1 MNKKTIALAT
11 AGVIAIGSVGVAGA
25 NYASQLDTSSA
36 LVEQLGGIARRY
48 KEANGGLD
56 SRINELETQKG
67 NYEERIRALY
77 QATGQQ
83 PPADLSELTNQD
95 ITNLINGYTSQNVG
109 NAESQTE
116 ARIFRDLSEKLGT
129 TVANADDVKS
139 YVDSVVQQSEQA
151 GQTAN
156 AEKLEVLRAVYDRI
170 ENYNIS
176 NEELLNKS
184 SNDIKQ
190 DIWSYVNEQ
199 TAQASQTAGN
209 VASEQATQEAVSR
222 LAEALRMDTSGDKT
236 YTLDQVVA
244 EASRI
249 RTAYRDATI
258 QLSDMSASQATAT
271 ADMQETIQA
280 LRQQIQDLGE
290 TPVK

>member
-11 AGVIAIGSVGVAGA
+11 AGVLVMGTTIVGA
-25 NYASQLDTSSA
+25 NYASQLDTSTA
-36 LVEQLGGIARRY
+36 LVDQLGGIARRY
-48 KEANGGLD
+48 KEANNGLD
-56 SRINELETQKG
+56 SRVTELETQKG

-77 QATGQQ
+77 EATGQQ
-83 PPADLSELTNQD
+83 PPTNLSELTNQD

-116 ARIFRDLSEKLGT
+116 ARIFSDLSEKLGT

-139 YVDSVVQQSEQA
+139 YIDSVIQQSEQA

-156 AEKLEVLRAVYDRI
+156 AEKLEILRAVYDRI

-176 NEELLNKS
+176 NEELLSKS
-184 SNDIKQ
+184 SNDIKN

-199 TAQASQTAGN
+199 SAKAIQTASG

-222 LAEALRMDTSGDKT
+222 LAEALRMDTSEGKT
-236 YTLDQVVA
+236 YTLDQVVS

-249 RTAYRDATI
+249 RTAYSKACVD
-258 QLSDMSASQATAT
+258 LSDMSASQSTAT
-271 ADMQETIQA
+271 ADMQETIHA

>member
-11 AGVIAIGSVGVAGA
+11 AGVIAMGTTIVGA

-48 KEANGGLD
+48 KEANSGLD
-56 SRINELETQKG
+56 SRVTELETQKG

-83 PPADLSELTNQD
+83 PPADMSQLTNQD

-116 ARIFRDLSEKLGT
+116 ARIFRDLSDKLGT

-139 YVDSVVQQSEQA
+139 YVDSIVQQSEA
-151 GQTAN
+151 GAN
-156 AEKLEVLRAVYDRI
+156 TEKLEVLRAVYDRI

-176 NEELLNKS
+176 DSDLLSKS

-199 TAQASQTAGN
+199 TASASQTASG
-209 VASEQATQEAVSR
+209 VGREQATQEAVSR

-249 RTAYRDATI
+249 RTAYNKACVD
-258 QLSDMSASQATAT
+258 LSDMSASHSTAT
-271 ADMQETIQA
+271 SDMQETIQA
-280 LRQQIQDLGE
+280 LRQQITDLGE
-290 TPVK
+290 TPCK

>member
-1 MNKKTIALAT
+1 MGTTI
-11 AGVIAIGSVGVAGA
+11 VGA
-25 NYASQLDTSSA
+25 NYASQLDTSTA

-56 SRINELETQKG
+56 SRINQLETEKG

-83 PPADLSELTNQD
+83 PPTNLSELTNQD

-116 ARIFRDLSEKLGT
+116 ARIFSDLSEKLGT
-129 TVANADDVKS
+129 RVANADDVKS

-156 AEKLEVLRAVYDRI
+156 AEKLEILRAVYDRI

-176 NEELLNKS
+176 NEALLNKS
-184 SNDIKQ
+184 SNDIKN
-190 DIWSYVNEQ
+190 DIWSYVSEQ
-199 TAQASQTAGN
+199 TAKAGQTAGD
-209 VASEQATQEAVSR
+209 VGREQATQEAVAK
-222 LAEALRMDTSGDKT
+222 LAEALKMDTSGDKT

-249 RTAYRDATI
+249 RKAYSNACQD
-258 QLSDMSASQATAT
+258 LSDMSASQASAT

-290 TPVK
+290 TPCK

>member
-11 AGVIAIGSVGVAGA
+11 AGVLVMGTTIVGA

-48 KEANGGLD
+48 KEANSGLD
-56 SRINELETQKG
+56 SRVTELETQKG

-77 QATGQQ
+77 EATGQQ
-83 PPADLSELTNQD
+83 PPTNLSELTNQD

-151 GQTAN
+151 GAN
-156 AEKLEVLRAVYDRI
+156 TEKLEVLRAVYDRI

-176 NEELLNKS
+176 DSDLLSKS

-199 TAQASQTAGN
+199 TAQASQTASS

-249 RTAYRDATI
+249 RTAYSKACVD
-258 QLSDMSASQATAT
+258 LSDMSASQSTAT
-271 ADMQETIQA
+271 ADMEETIHA

>member
-11 AGVIAIGSVGVAGA
+11 AGVLVMGTTIVGA

-48 KEANGGLD
+48 KEANSGLD
-56 SRINELETQKG
+56 SRVTELETQKG

-77 QATGQQ
+77 EATGQQ
-83 PPADLSELTNQD
+83 PPTNLSELTNQD

-116 ARIFRDLSEKLGT
+116 ARIFSDLSEKLGT
-129 TVANADDVKS
+129 RVANADDVKS
-139 YVDSVVQQSEQA
+139 YVDSIVQQSEQA

-170 ENYNIS
+170 EKYNLS
-176 NEELLNKS
+176 DSDLLSKS
-184 SNDIKQ
+184 SDDIKQ
-190 DIWSYVNEQ
+190 DIWSYVNKQ
-199 TAQASQTAGN
+199 TASASQTASS

-222 LAEALRMDTSGDKT
+222 LAEALKMNTSGDKT

-249 RTAYRDATI
+249 RKAYSNACQD
-258 QLSDMSASQATAT
+258 LSDMSASQSTAT

>member
-11 AGVIAIGSVGVAGA
+11 AGVIAMGTTIVGA
-25 NYASQLDTSSA
+25 NYASQLDTSTA
-36 LVEQLGGIARRY
+36 LVDQLGGIARRY
-48 KEANGGLD
+48 KEANSGLD
-56 SRINELETQKG
+56 SRVTELETQKG

-83 PPADLSELTNQD
+83 PPTDLSKVTNQD

-139 YVDSVVQQSEQA
+139 YIDSVVQQSEQA
-151 GQTAN
+151 GAN
-156 AEKLEVLRAVYDRI
+156 TEKLEVLRAVYDRI

-176 NEELLNKS
+176 DSDLLSKS

-199 TAQASQTAGN
+199 TASASQTASG

-249 RTAYRDATI
+249 RKAYSKSCQD
-258 QLSDMSASQATAT
+258 LSDMSASQSTAT
-271 ADMQETIQA
+271 ADMQETISA

-290 TPVK
+290 TPCK

>member
-1 MNKKTIALAT
+1 MNKKAIALAT
-11 AGVIAIGSVGVAGA
+11 AGVLVMGTTIVGA
-25 NYASQLDTSSA
+25 NYASQLDTSTA
-36 LVEQLGGIARRY
+36 LVDQLGGIARRY
-48 KEANGGLD
+48 KEANNGLD
-56 SRINELETQKG
+56 SRITELETQKG

-83 PPADLSELTNQD
+83 PPANLSELTNQD

-116 ARIFRDLSEKLGT
+116 ARIFSDLSEKLGT
-129 TVANADDVKS
+129 RVANADDVKS
-139 YVDSVVQQSEQA
+139 YVDSIVQQSEQA

-176 NEELLNKS
+176 DSDLLSKS
-184 SNDIKQ
+184 SNDIKN
-190 DIWSYVNEQ
+190 DIWSYVNQQ
-199 TAQASQTAGN
+199 TASASQTASS

-222 LAEALRMDTSGDKT
+222 LAEALKMNTSEGKT

-249 RTAYRDATI
+249 RTAYSKACMD
-258 QLSDMSASQATAT
+258 LSDMSASNASAT
-271 ADMQETIQA
+271 ADMEETIHA

>member
-11 AGVIAIGSVGVAGA
+11 AGVIAMGTTIVGA
-25 NYASQLDTSSA
+25 NYASQLDTSTA

-83 PPADLSELTNQD
+83 PPTNLSELTNQD

-116 ARIFRDLSEKLGT
+116 ARIFSDLSEKLGT

-139 YVDSVVQQSEQA
+139 YIDSLVQQSEA
-151 GQTAN
+151 GAN
-156 AEKLEVLRAVYDRI
+156 TEKLEVLRAVYDRI

-176 NEELLNKS
+176 DSDLLSKS

-199 TAQASQTAGN
+199 TASASQTASG

-249 RTAYRDATI
+249 RKAYSKSCQD
-258 QLSDMSASQATAT
+258 LSDMSASQSTAT
-271 ADMQETIQA
+271 ADMQETISA

-290 TPVK
+290 TPCK

>member
-11 AGVIAIGSVGVAGA
+11 AGVLVMGTTIVGA
-25 NYASQLDTSSA
+25 NYASQLDTSTA

-56 SRINELETQKG
+56 NRITELETQKG

-83 PPADLSELTNQD
+83 PPADMSQLTNQD

-116 ARIFRDLSEKLGT
+116 ARIFSDLSEKLGT

-151 GQTAN
+151 GAN
-156 AEKLEVLRAVYDRI
+156 TEKLEVLRAVYDRI

-176 NEELLNKS
+176 DSDLLSKS

-199 TAQASQTAGN
+199 TAQASQTASG

-222 LAEALRMDTSGDKT
+222 LAEALKMSTSEGKT

-249 RTAYRDATI
+249 RTAYSKACVD
-258 QLSDMSASQATAT
+258 LSDMSASNSTAT
-271 ADMQETIQA
+271 SDMQETIHA

>member
-11 AGVIAIGSVGVAGA
+11 AGVLVMGTTIVGA
-25 NYASQLDTSSA
+25 NYASQLDTSTA
-36 LVEQLGGIARRY
+36 LVEQLGGIAKRY
-48 KEANGGLD
+48 KNANSGLD
-56 SRINELETQKG
+56 SRVTELETQKG

-83 PPADLSELTNQD
+83 PPTNLSELTNQD

-170 ENYNIS
+170 EKYNIS
-176 NEELLNKS
+176 DEALLKKTKD
-184 SNDIKQ
+184 DIKQ
-190 DIWSYVNEQ
+190 DIWSYVNKQ
-199 TAQASQTAGN
+199 TANASQTAGD
-209 VASEQATQEAVSR
+209 VGREQATQEAVDK
-222 LAEALRMDTSGDKT
+222 LAKALKMDTSEGKT

-249 RTAYRDATI
+249 RKAYRDATI
-258 QLSDMSASQATAT
+258 DLSDMSASQATAT
-271 ADMQETIQA
+271 ADMEETIHA

-290 TPVK
+290 TPCK

>member
-1 MNKKTIALAT
+1 MNKKSIALAT
-11 AGVIAIGSVGVAGA
+11 AGIIAIGSVGVAGA

-48 KEANGGLD
+48 KEANSGLD
-56 SRINELETQKG
+56 SRVTELETQKG

-83 PPADLSELTNQD
+83 PPTDMSQLTNQD

-116 ARIFRDLSEKLGT
+116 ARIFNDLSEKLGT

-139 YVDSVVQQSEQA
+139 YVDSLVQQSEA
-151 GQTAN
+151 GAN
-156 AEKLEVLRAVYDRI
+156 TEKLEVLRAVYDRI

-176 NEELLNKS
+176 DSDLLNKS

-190 DIWSYVNEQ
+190 DIWSYVNKQ
-199 TAQASQTAGN
+199 TAQASQTASG

-222 LAEALRMDTSGDKT
+222 LAEALRMDTSEGKT

-249 RTAYRDATI
+249 RTAYSKACVD
-258 QLSDMSASQATAT
+258 LSDMSASNASAT

>member
-11 AGVIAIGSVGVAGA
+11 AGVLAMGTTIVGA

-48 KEANGGLD
+48 KEANSGLD
-56 SRINELETQKG
+56 SRVTELETQKG

-83 PPADLSELTNQD
+83 PPTNLSELTNQD

-116 ARIFRDLSEKLGT
+116 ARIFRDLSDKLGT
-129 TVANADDVKS
+129 RVANADDVKS
-139 YVDSVVQQSEQA
+139 YIDSVIQQSEA
-151 GQTAN
+151 GAN
-156 AEKLEVLRAVYDRI
+156 TEKLEVLRTVYDRLEI
-170 ENYNIS
+170 YNIS
-176 NEELLNKS
+176 DEALLKKTNKDI
-184 SNDIKQ
+184 SN

-199 TAQASQTAGN
+199 TASASQTASS

-222 LAEALRMDTSGDKT
+222 LAVALKMDTSEGKT

-249 RTAYRDATI
+249 RKAYSNACQD
-258 QLSDMSASQATAT
+258 LSDMSASQSTAT

>member
-11 AGVIAIGSVGVAGA
+11 AGVIAMGTTIVGA
-25 NYASQLDTSSA
+25 NYASQLDTSTA

-48 KEANGGLD
+48 KEANNGLD
-56 SRINELETQKG
+56 SRITELETQKG

-83 PPADLSELTNQD
+83 PPTDLSELTNQD

-116 ARIFRDLSEKLGT
+116 ARIFSDLSEKLGT

-139 YVDSVVQQSEQA
+139 YVDSVVQQSEA
-151 GQTAN
+151 GAN
-156 AEKLEVLRAVYDRI
+156 TEKLEVLRAVYDRI

-176 NEELLNKS
+176 DSDLLSKS

-199 TAQASQTAGN
+199 TASASQTASG
-209 VASEQATQEAVSR
+209 VGREQATQEAVSR
-222 LAEALRMDTSGDKT
+222 LAEALKMNTSGDKT

-249 RTAYRDATI
+249 RTAYSKACVD
-258 QLSDMSASQATAT
+258 LSDMSASNSTAT
-271 ADMQETIQA
+271 SDMQETIHA

-290 TPVK
+290 TPCK

>member
-1 MNKKTIALAT
+1 MNKKAIALAT
-11 AGVIAIGSVGVAGA
+11 AGVLVMGTTIVGA
-25 NYASQLDTSSA
+25 NYASQLDTSTA
-36 LVEQLGGIARRY
+36 LVDQLGSIARRY
-48 KEANGGLD
+48 KEANSGLD
-56 SRINELETQKG
+56 SRITELETQKG

-83 PPADLSELTNQD
+83 PPTNLSELTNQD

-116 ARIFRDLSEKLGT
+116 ARIFSDLSEKLGT

-139 YVDSVVQQSEQA
+139 YVDSIVQQSEQA

-184 SNDIKQ
+184 SNDIKN
-190 DIWSYVNEQ
+190 DIWSYVNKQ
-199 TAQASQTAGN
+199 TAQASQTASG
-209 VASEQATQEAVSR
+209 VGREQATQEAVSR
-222 LAEALRMDTSGDKT
+222 LAEALKMNTSEGKT

-249 RTAYRDATI
+249 RTAYSKACVD
-258 QLSDMSASQATAT
+258 LSDMSASQSTAT
-271 ADMQETIQA
+271 SDMQETIQA

>member
-1 MNKKTIALAT
+1 MNKKAIALAT
-11 AGVIAIGSVGVAGA
+11 AGVLVMGTTIVGA

-48 KEANGGLD
+48 KEANSGLD
-56 SRINELETQKG
+56 SRVTELETQKG

-83 PPADLSELTNQD
+83 PPTNLSELTNQD

-116 ARIFRDLSEKLGT
+116 ARIFNDLSKKLGT
-129 TVANADDVKS
+129 TVANVNDVQS
-139 YVDSVVQQSEQA
+139 YIDSVKQQGEA
-151 GQTAN
+151 GAN
-156 AEKLEVLRAVYDRI
+156 TEKLEVLRAVYDRI

-176 NEELLNKS
+176 DSDLLSKS

-199 TAQASQTAGN
+199 TASASQTASG
-209 VASEQATQEAVSR
+209 VGREQATQEAVSR
-222 LAEALRMDTSGDKT
+222 LAEALKMNTSEGKT

-249 RTAYRDATI
+249 RKAYRDGTI
-258 QLSDMSASQATAT
+258 ELSDMSASNSTAT
-271 ADMQETIQA
+271 SDMQETIHA

>member
-11 AGVIAIGSVGVAGA
+11 AGVLAMGTTIVGA

-48 KEANGGLD
+48 KEANSGLD
-56 SRINELETQKG
+56 SRVTELETQKG

-83 PPADLSELTNQD
+83 PPTNLSELTNQD

-139 YVDSVVQQSEQA
+139 YVDSVVQQSEA
-151 GQTAN
+151 GAN
-156 AEKLEVLRAVYDRI
+156 TEKLEVLRAVYDRI

-176 NEELLNKS
+176 DSDLLSKS

-199 TAQASQTAGN
+199 TAQASQTASS

-222 LAEALRMDTSGDKT
+222 LAEALKMNTSGDKT

-249 RTAYRDATI
+249 RTAYSKACVD
-258 QLSDMSASQATAT
+258 LSDMSASNSTAT
-271 ADMQETIQA
+271 SDMQETIHA

-290 TPVK
+290 TPCK

>member
-1 MNKKTIALAT
+1 MNKKAIALAT
-11 AGVIAIGSVGVAGA
+11 AGVLVMGTTIVGA

-48 KEANGGLD
+48 KDQNNGLD
-56 SRINELETQKG
+56 SRITELETQKG

-77 QATGQQ
+77 EATGQQ
-83 PPADLSELTNQD
+83 PPTDLSELTNQD

-139 YVDSVVQQSEQA
+139 YIDSVVQQSEQA

-176 NEELLNKS
+176 DSDLLSKS

-199 TAQASQTAGN
+199 TASASQTASG

-222 LAEALRMDTSGDKT
+222 LAEALKMNTSEGKT

-249 RTAYRDATI
+249 RTAYSKACVD
-258 QLSDMSASQATAT
+258 LSDMSASQSTAT
-271 ADMQETIQA
+271 ADMQETIHA

>member
-1 MNKKTIALAT
+1 MNKKAIALAT
-11 AGVIAIGSVGVAGA
+11 AGVLVMGTTIVGA
-25 NYASQLDTSSA
+25 NYASQLDTSTA
-36 LVEQLGGIARRY
+36 LVDQLGGIARRY
-48 KEANGGLD
+48 KEANSGLD
-56 SRINELETQKG
+56 SRVTELETQKG

-77 QATGQQ
+77 EATGQQ
-83 PPADLSELTNQD
+83 PPTNLSELTNQD
-95 ITNLINGYTSQNVG
+95 IVNLINGYTSQNVG

-116 ARIFRDLSEKLGT
+116 ARIFRDLSDKLGT

-139 YVDSVVQQSEQA
+139 YIDSVKQQGEA
-151 GQTAN
+151 GAN
-156 AEKLEVLRAVYDRI
+156 TEKLEVLRAVYDRI

-176 NEELLNKS
+176 DSDLLSKS

-199 TAQASQTAGN
+199 TAQASQTASG

-222 LAEALRMDTSGDKT
+222 LAEALKMNTSEGKT

-249 RTAYRDATI
+249 RTAYSKACVD
-258 QLSDMSASQATAT
+258 LSDMSASQSTAT

-280 LRQQIQDLGE
+280 LRQQITDLGE
-290 TPVK
+290 TPCK

>member
-11 AGVIAIGSVGVAGA
+11 AGVLVMGTTIVGA
-25 NYASQLDTSSA
+25 NYASQLDTSTA

-48 KEANGGLD
+48 KNANSGLD
-56 SRINELETQKG
+56 SRVTELETQKG

-77 QATGQQ
+77 EATGQQ
-83 PPADLSELTNQD
+83 PPTNLSELTNQD

-116 ARIFRDLSEKLGT
+116 ARIFSDLSKKLGT

-170 ENYNIS
+170 ENYKIS
-176 NEELLNKS
+176 DEALLKKTK
-184 SNDIKQ
+184 NDIKQ
-190 DIWSYVNEQ
+190 DIWSYVNKQ
-199 TAQASQTAGN
+199 TASASQTASS

-222 LAEALRMDTSGDKT
+222 LAEALKMDTSEGKT

-258 QLSDMSASQATAT
+258 ELSDMSASHSTAT

-280 LRQQIQDLGE
+280 LRQQIKDLGE

>member
-11 AGVIAIGSVGVAGA
+11 AGVLVMGTTIVGA

-56 SRINELETQKG
+56 SRVTELETQKG

-77 QATGQQ
+77 EATGQQ
-83 PPADLSELTNQD
+83 PPTDLSKVTNQD

-176 NEELLNKS
+176 DSDLLSKS

-199 TAQASQTAGN
+199 TAKASQTASG

-249 RTAYRDATI
+249 RTAYSKSCQD
-258 QLSDMSASQATAT
+258 LSNMSASQASAT

-290 TPVK
+290 TPCK

>member
-11 AGVIAIGSVGVAGA
+11 AGVLAMGTTIVGA
-25 NYASQLDTSSA
+25 NYASQLDTSTA

-56 SRINELETQKG
+56 NRITELETQKG

-77 QATGQQ
+77 QTTGQQ
-83 PPADLSELTNQD
+83 PPADMSQLTNQD
-95 ITNLINGYTSQNVG
+95 ITNLINGYTRENVG

-116 ARIFRDLSEKLGT
+116 ARIFSDLSEKLGT

-139 YVDSVVQQSEQA
+139 YIDSVVQQSEA
-151 GQTAN
+151 GAN
-156 AEKLEVLRAVYDRI
+156 TEKLEVLRAVYDRI

-176 NEELLNKS
+176 DSDLLSKS
-184 SNDIKQ
+184 SNDIKN

-199 TAQASQTAGN
+199 TAQASQTASG

-222 LAEALRMDTSGDKT
+222 LAEALKMNTSKGKT
-236 YTLDQVVA
+236 YTLDQVVS

-249 RTAYRDATI
+249 RTAYSKSCQD
-258 QLSDMSASQATAT
+258 LSDMSASQSTAT
-271 ADMQETIQA
+271 ADMEETIHA

-290 TPVK
+290 TPCK

>member
-11 AGVIAIGSVGVAGA
+11 AGVIAMGTTIVGA
-25 NYASQLDTSSA
+25 NYASQLDTSTA

-56 SRINELETQKG
+56 NRITELETQKG

-83 PPADLSELTNQD
+83 PPTDLSKVTNQD

-116 ARIFRDLSEKLGT
+116 ARIFSDLSEKLGT

-139 YVDSVVQQSEQA
+139 YIDSLVQQSEA
-151 GQTAN
+151 GAN
-156 AEKLEVLRAVYDRI
+156 TEKLEVLRAVYDRI

-176 NEELLNKS
+176 DSDLLSKS

-199 TAQASQTAGN
+199 TASASQTASG

-249 RTAYRDATI
+249 RKAYSKSCQD
-258 QLSDMSASQATAT
+258 LSDMSASQSTAT
-271 ADMQETIQA
+271 ADMQETISA

-290 TPVK
+290 TPCK

>member
-1 MNKKTIALAT
+1 MNKKAIALAT
-11 AGVIAIGSVGVAGA
+11 AGVLVMGTTIVGA
-25 NYASQLDTSSA
+25 NYASQLDTSTA
-36 LVEQLGGIARRY
+36 LIDQLGSIARRY
-48 KEANGGLD
+48 KEANNGLD
-56 SRINELETQKG
+56 SRVTELETQKG

-77 QATGQQ
+77 EATGQQ
-83 PPADLSELTNQD
+83 PPTDMSQLTNQD

-116 ARIFRDLSEKLGT
+116 ARIFSDLSEKLGT

-139 YVDSVVQQSEQA
+139 YVDSVVQQSEA
-151 GQTAN
+151 GAN
-156 AEKLEVLRAVYDRI
+156 TEKLEVLRAVYDRI

-176 NEELLNKS
+176 DSDLLSKS

-199 TAQASQTAGN
+199 TAQASQTASG

-222 LAEALRMDTSGDKT
+222 LAEALKMNTSEGKT

-249 RTAYRDATI
+249 RTAYSKACVD
-258 QLSDMSASQATAT
+258 LSDMSASQSTAT
-271 ADMQETIQA
+271 ADMQETIHA

-290 TPVK
+290 TPCK

>member
-1 MNKKTIALAT
+1 MNKKAIALAT
-11 AGVIAIGSVGVAGA
+11 AGVLVMGTTIVGA

-48 KEANGGLD
+48 KEANSGLD
-56 SRINELETQKG
+56 SRVTELETQKG

-83 PPADLSELTNQD
+83 PPTDLSELTNQD

-151 GQTAN
+151 GAN
-156 AEKLEVLRAVYDRI
+156 TEKLEVLRAVYDRI

-176 NEELLNKS
+176 DSDLLSKS

-199 TAQASQTAGN
+199 TASASQTASG

-222 LAEALRMDTSGDKT
+222 LAEALRMDTSEGKT

-249 RTAYRDATI
+249 RTAYSKACVD
-258 QLSDMSASQATAT
+258 LSDMSASHSTAT
-271 ADMQETIQA
+271 EDMQETISA
-280 LRQQIQDLGE
+280 LRNQITELGE
-290 TPVK
+290 KPCK

>member
-11 AGVIAIGSVGVAGA
+11 AGIIAIGSVGVAGA
-25 NYASQLDTSSA
+25 NYASQLDTSTA

-56 SRINELETQKG
+56 NRINQLETEKG

-77 QATGQQ
+77 EATGQQ
-83 PPADLSELTNQD
+83 PPTNLSELTNQD

-116 ARIFRDLSEKLGT
+116 ARIFSDLSEKLGT
-129 TVANADDVKS
+129 RVANADDVKS
-139 YVDSVVQQSEQA
+139 YIDSVIQQSEQA

-176 NEELLNKS
+176 NEALLNKS

-190 DIWSYVNEQ
+190 DIWSYVNKQ
-199 TAQASQTAGN
+199 TAQASQTASS

-249 RTAYRDATI
+249 RTAYSKSCQD
-258 QLSDMSASQATAT
+258 LSNMSASQATAT

>member
-11 AGVIAIGSVGVAGA
+11 AGVLAMGTTIVGA
-25 NYASQLDTSSA
+25 NYASQLDTSTA

-56 SRINELETQKG
+56 SRINQLETKVG
-67 NYEERIRALY
+67 NYETRLRALY
-77 QATGQQ
+77 QATGQE
-83 PPADLSELTNQD
+83 PPSDLSNLTDQD
-95 ITNLINGYTSQNVG
+95 ITSLINNYTSQNVG

-129 TVANADDVKS
+129 RVANADDVKS
-139 YVDSVVQQSEQA
+139 YIDSVIQQSEQA

-156 AEKLEVLRAVYDRI
+156 AEKLEILRAVYDRI

-176 NEELLNKS
+176 DSDLLSKS

-199 TAQASQTAGN
+199 TASASQTASG

-222 LAEALRMDTSGDKT
+222 LAEALKMNTSEGKT

-249 RTAYRDATI
+249 RTAYSKACVD
-258 QLSDMSASQATAT
+258 LSDMSASQSTAT
-271 ADMQETIQA
+271 SDMQETIQA

-290 TPVK
+290 TPCK

>member
-1 MNKKTIALAT
+1 MNKKAIALAT
-11 AGVIAIGSVGVAGA
+11 AGVLVMGTTIVGA
-25 NYASQLDTSSA
+25 NYASQLDTSTA
-36 LVEQLGGIARRY
+36 LVDQLGSIAKRY
-48 KEANGGLD
+48 KEANSGLD
-56 SRINELETQKG
+56 SRVTELETQKG

-77 QATGQQ
+77 EAAGQQ
-83 PPADLSELTNQD
+83 PPTNLSELTNQD

-151 GQTAN
+151 GAN
-156 AEKLEVLRAVYDRI
+156 TEKLEVLRAVYDRI

-176 NEELLNKS
+176 DSDLLNKS

-199 TAQASQTAGN
+199 TAQASQTASG

-222 LAEALRMDTSGDKT
+222 LAEALKMNTSEGKT

-249 RTAYRDATI
+249 RTAYSKACVD
-258 QLSDMSASQATAT
+258 LSDMSASNSTAT
-271 ADMQETIQA
+271 ADMQETIHA

-290 TPVK
+290 TPCK

>member
-11 AGVIAIGSVGVAGA
+11 AGVIAMGTTIVGA
-25 NYASQLDTSSA
+25 NYASQLDTSTA
-36 LVEQLGGIARRY
+36 LVDQLGGIARRY
-48 KEANGGLD
+48 KEANSGLD
-56 SRINELETQKG
+56 SRVTELETQKG

-77 QATGQQ
+77 EATGQQ
-83 PPADLSELTNQD
+83 PPTDLSKVTNQD

-116 ARIFRDLSEKLGT
+116 ARVFRDLSDKLGT

-139 YVDSVVQQSEQA
+139 YVDSVVQQSETA
-151 GQTAN
+151 GAN

-170 ENYNIS
+170 EKYNIS
-176 NEELLNKS
+176 DSDLLSKTS
-184 SNDIKQ
+184 DDIKQ
-190 DIWSYVNEQ
+190 DIWSYVNKQ
-199 TAQASQTAGN
+199 TAQASQTASS

-222 LAEALRMDTSGDKT
+222 LAEALKMNTSEGKT

-249 RTAYRDATI
+249 RKAYSKSCQD
-258 QLSDMSASQATAT
+258 LSDMSASQSTAT

>member
-11 AGVIAIGSVGVAGA
+11 AGVLVMGTTIVGA
-25 NYASQLDTSSA
+25 NYASQLDTSTA

-48 KEANGGLD
+48 KNANSGLD
-56 SRINELETQKG
+56 SRVTELETQKG

-77 QATGQQ
+77 EATGQQ
-83 PPADLSELTNQD
+83 PPTNLSELTNQD

-116 ARIFRDLSEKLGT
+116 ARIFSDLSKKLGT

-139 YVDSVVQQSEQA
+139 YIDSVVQQSEQA

-170 ENYNIS
+170 ENYKIS
-176 NEELLNKS
+176 DEALLKKTK
-184 SNDIKQ
+184 NDIKQ
-190 DIWSYVNEQ
+190 DIWSYVNKQ
-199 TAQASQTAGN
+199 TAQASQTASG

-222 LAEALRMDTSGDKT
+222 LAEALKMNTSEGKT

-258 QLSDMSASQATAT
+258 ELSDMSASNASAT

-280 LRQQIQDLGE
+280 LRQQIKDLGE

>member
-11 AGVIAIGSVGVAGA
+11 AGVLVMGTTIVGA
-25 NYASQLDTSSA
+25 NYASQLDTSTA

-56 SRINELETQKG
+56 SRINQLETEKG

-77 QATGQQ
+77 EATGQQ
-83 PPADLSELTNQD
+83 PPTNLSELTNQD

-116 ARIFRDLSEKLGT
+116 ARIFSDLSEKLGT

-139 YVDSVVQQSEQA
+139 YVDSIVQQGEQA

-176 NEELLNKS
+176 DSDLLSKS

-199 TAQASQTAGN
+199 TAQASQTASG
-209 VASEQATQEAVSR
+209 VASEQATQEAVSK

-249 RTAYRDATI
+249 RTAYSKACLD
-258 QLSDMSASQATAT
+258 LSDMSASNASAT
-271 ADMQETIQA
+271 ADMEETIQA
-280 LRQQIQDLGE
+280 LRQQITDLGE

>member
-1 MNKKTIALAT
+1 MNKKAIALAT
-11 AGVIAIGSVGVAGA
+11 AGVLVMGTTIVGA

-36 LVEQLGGIARRY
+36 LIEQLGGIARRY

-56 SRINELETQKG
+56 SRITELETQKG

-77 QATGQQ
+77 EATGQQ
-83 PPADLSELTNQD
+83 PPTDMSQLTNQD

-116 ARIFRDLSEKLGT
+116 PRIFSDLSEKLGT

-139 YVDSVVQQSEQA
+139 YIDSVVQQSEA
-151 GQTAN
+151 GAN
-156 AEKLEVLRAVYDRI
+156 TEKLEVLRAVYDRI

-176 NEELLNKS
+176 DSDLLSKS

-199 TAQASQTAGN
+199 TAQASQTASG

-222 LAEALRMDTSGDKT
+222 LAEALKMNTSEGKT

-249 RTAYRDATI
+249 RTAYSKACVD
-258 QLSDMSASQATAT
+258 LSDMSASHSTAT
-271 ADMQETIQA
+271 ADMQQTIQA

-290 TPVK
+290 TPCK

>member
-11 AGVIAIGSVGVAGA
+11 AGVLAMGTTIVGA
-25 NYASQLDTSSA
+25 NYASQLDTSTA

-48 KEANGGLD
+48 KEANSGLD
-56 SRINELETQKG
+56 SRVTELETQKG

-77 QATGQQ
+77 EATGQQ
-83 PPADLSELTNQD
+83 PPTNLSELTNQD

-116 ARIFRDLSEKLGT
+116 ARIFSDLSEKLGT

-151 GQTAN
+151 GAN
-156 AEKLEVLRAVYDRI
+156 TEKLEVLRAVYDRI

-176 NEELLNKS
+176 NEELLSKS

-199 TAQASQTAGN
+199 TAQASQTASG

-222 LAEALRMDTSGDKT
+222 LAEALKMNTSEGKT

-249 RTAYRDATI
+249 RTAYSKACVD
-258 QLSDMSASQATAT
+258 LSDMSASQSTAT
-271 ADMQETIQA
+271 ADMEETIQA

-290 TPVK
+290 TPCK

>member
-11 AGVIAIGSVGVAGA
+11 AGVLVMGTTIVGA
-25 NYASQLDTSSA
+25 NYASQLDTSTA

-48 KEANGGLD
+48 KNANSGLD
-56 SRINELETQKG
+56 SRVTELETQKG

-77 QATGQQ
+77 EATGQQ
-83 PPADLSELTNQD
+83 PPTNLSELTNQD

-139 YVDSVVQQSEQA
+139 YIDSVVQQSEQA

-170 ENYNIS
+170 EKYNIS
-176 NEELLNKS
+176 DEALLSKTKD
-184 SNDIKQ
+184 DIKQ
-190 DIWSYVNEQ
+190 DIWSYVNKQ
-199 TAQASQTAGN
+199 TAQASQTASG

-222 LAEALRMDTSGDKT
+222 LAEALKMNTSEGKT

-249 RTAYRDATI
+249 RKAYRDATI
-258 QLSDMSASQATAT
+258 ELSDMSASHSTAT

-280 LRQQIQDLGE
+280 LRQQIKDLGE

>member
-11 AGVIAIGSVGVAGA
+11 AGVLVMGTTIVGA
-25 NYASQLDTSSA
+25 NYASQLDTSTA
-36 LVEQLGGIARRY
+36 LVDQLGGIARRY
-48 KEANGGLD
+48 KDTNSGLD
-56 SRINELETQKG
+56 SRINQLETQKG

-83 PPADLSELTNQD
+83 PPTNLSELTNQD

-151 GQTAN
+151 GAN
-156 AEKLEVLRAVYDRI
+156 TEKLEVLRAVYDRI

-176 NEELLNKS
+176 DSDLLSKS

-199 TAQASQTAGN
+199 TAQASQTASG

-222 LAEALRMDTSGDKT
+222 LAEALKMNTSEGKT

-249 RTAYRDATI
+249 RTAYSKACVD
-258 QLSDMSASQATAT
+258 LSDMSASQSTAT
-271 ADMQETIQA
+271 ADMQETIHA

>member
-1 MNKKTIALAT
+1 MNKKAIALAT
-11 AGVIAIGSVGVAGA
+11 AGVLVMGTTIVGA

-48 KEANGGLD
+48 KEANSGLD
-56 SRINELETQKG
+56 SRVTELETQKG

-83 PPADLSELTNQD
+83 PPTNLSELTNQD
-95 ITNLINGYTSQNVG
+95 ITNLINGYTRENVG

-116 ARIFRDLSEKLGT
+116 ARIFSDLSEKLGT
-129 TVANADDVKS
+129 RVANADDVKS
-139 YVDSVVQQSEQA
+139 YIDSVIQQSEQA

-176 NEELLNKS
+176 DSDLLSKS

-199 TAQASQTAGN
+199 TASASQTASS
-209 VASEQATQEAVSR
+209 VASEQATQEAVSK
-222 LAEALRMDTSGDKT
+222 LAVALKMDTSEGKT

-249 RTAYRDATI
+249 RTAYSKSCQD
-258 QLSDMSASQATAT
+258 LSDMSASHSTAT
-271 ADMQETIQA
+271 ADMEETIHA

-290 TPVK
+290 TPCK

>member
-11 AGVIAIGSVGVAGA
+11 AGIIAIGSVGVAGA

-36 LVEQLGGIARRY
+36 LVDQLGSIARRY

-56 SRINELETQKG
+56 NRITELETQKG

-77 QATGQQ
+77 EATGQQ
-83 PPADLSELTNQD
+83 PPTDMSQLTNQD

-116 ARIFRDLSEKLGT
+116 ARIFSDLSKKLGT
-129 TVANADDVKS
+129 TVANVNDVKS
-139 YVDSVVQQSEQA
+139 YIDSVVQQGEA
-151 GQTAN
+151 GAN
-156 AEKLEVLRAVYDRI
+156 TEKLEVLRAVYDRI

-176 NEELLNKS
+176 DSDLLSKS

-199 TAQASQTAGN
+199 TAQASQTASG

-249 RTAYRDATI
+249 RTAYSKACVD
-258 QLSDMSASQATAT
+258 LSDMSASNSTAT

>member
-11 AGVIAIGSVGVAGA
+11 AGLITLGSVGVAGA
-25 NYASQLDTSSA
+25 NYASQLDTSTA
-36 LVEQLGGIARRY
+36 LVDQLGGIARRY
-48 KEANGGLD
+48 KEANSGLD
-56 SRINELETQKG
+56 SRVTELETQKG

-83 PPADLSELTNQD
+83 PPTDLSKVTNQD

-116 ARIFRDLSEKLGT
+116 ARIFSDLSEKLGT

-139 YVDSVVQQSEQA
+139 YIDSLVQQSEA
-151 GQTAN
+151 GAN
-156 AEKLEVLRAVYDRI
+156 TEKLEVLRAVYDRI

-176 NEELLNKS
+176 DSDLLSKS

-199 TAQASQTAGN
+199 TASASQTASG

-249 RTAYRDATI
+249 RKAYSKSCQD
-258 QLSDMSASQATAT
+258 LSDMSASQSTAT
-271 ADMQETIQA
+271 ADMQETISA

-290 TPVK
+290 TPCK

>member
-1 MNKKTIALAT
+1 MNKKAIALAT
-11 AGVIAIGSVGVAGA
+11 AGVLVMGTTIVGA
-25 NYASQLDTSSA
+25 NYASQLDTSTA
-36 LVEQLGGIARRY
+36 LVDQLGSIARRY
-48 KEANGGLD
+48 KEANSGLD
-56 SRINELETQKG
+56 SRITELETQKG

-83 PPADLSELTNQD
+83 PPTNLSELTNQD

-116 ARIFRDLSEKLGT
+116 ARIFSDLSEKLGT
-129 TVANADDVKS
+129 RVANADDVKS
-139 YVDSVVQQSEQA
+139 YVDSVIQQSEQA

-184 SNDIKQ
+184 SNDIKN
-190 DIWSYVNEQ
+190 DIWSYVNKQ
-199 TAQASQTAGN
+199 TAQASQTASG
-209 VASEQATQEAVSR
+209 VGREQATQEAVSR

-249 RTAYRDATI
+249 RADYSKAC
-258 QLSDMSASQATAT
+258 QSLSDMSASHSTAT
-271 ADMQETIQA
+271 SDMQETISA
-280 LRQQIQDLGE
+280 LRNQITELGE
-290 TPVK
+290 KPCK